1 MKIQEEVLKNKKSKN
16 AVLAG
21 EEIKNEGLKK
31 SDEMAKIAISRE
43 ADLGLV
49 DIISKINDG
58 FEGGKATKQEV
69 TSYIVL
75 EFHKRLNESEL
86 LKIRQL
92 FFDPFVMME
101 ATLKKAKETGI
112 LPESVRDVLY
122 QEFVN
127 HSQSSKKQKKS
138 LKLEGI
144 IDRHNESEAA

>member
-1 MKIQEEVLKNKKSKN
+1 MENKEEIKNKKSDD
-16 AVLAG
+16 L
-21 EEIKNEGLKK
+21 
-31 SDEMAKIAISRE
+31 AKIAISRE
-43 ADLGLV
+43 ADLGLG

-58 FEGGKATKQEV
+58 FDGGKITKQLV

-75 EFHKRLNESEL
+75 DFQKRLNDSEL

-127 HSQSSKKQKKS
+127 HYQSGKKQKKS
-138 LKLEGI
+138 LKTEGI
-144 IDRHNESEAA
+144 TDRHSESEAA